1 MSPRGST
8 LYLYGPVDGEPFV
21 NLAEVLELVHTAAAE
36 FAASNGR
43 EVAPDVANDNLLTAY
58 GFSSLD
64 ALEYLLV
71 LEEKFGITLEDED
84 LTEDVLSSATKLSE
98 YILTKDPT

>member
-1 MSPRGST
+1 
-8 LYLYGPVDGEPFV
+8 VDRD
-21 NLAEVLELVHTAAAE
+21 EVLSIIHQTAAE
-36 FAASNGR
+36 FASFNGR
-43 EVAPDVANDNLLTAY
+43 AVIAADDNEDNLPIRY

-84 LTEDVLSSATKLSE
+84 LTEEILSSGPQLAD
-98 YILTKDPT
+98 YIMKRTDA

>member
-1 MSPRGST
+1 MP
-8 LYLYGPVDGEPFV
+8 V
-21 NLAEVLELVHTAAAE
+21 NLEEVLQIVHKTAAE

-43 EVAPDVANDNLLTAY
+43 DVVPDTSNDNLLTGY

-84 LTEDVLSSATKLSE
+84 LTEEVLSSATKLAE
-98 YILTKDPT
+98 YIQSKDPA

>member
-1 MSPRGST
+1 MDR
-8 LYLYGPVDGEPFV
+8 D
-21 NLAEVLELVHTAAAE
+21 EVLALVHKTAVD

-43 EVAPDVANDNLLTAY
+43 EVALDVANDNLLTAY

-84 LTEDVLSSATKLSE
+84 LTEDVLSSASKLAD
-98 YILTKDPT
+98 YILTKDPA

>member
-1 MSPRGST
+1 MDR
-8 LYLYGPVDGEPFV
+8 D
-21 NLAEVLELVHTAAAE
+21 EVLALVHKTAAD

-43 EVAPDVANDNLLTAY
+43 EVVPDIANDNLLTAY

-84 LTEDVLSSATKLSE
+84 LTEDVLSSATKLSD
-98 YILTKDPT
+98 YILTKDPV